1 MKKITGHLLA
11 IVTVSIWS
19 STFIV
24 SKILL
29 KELTPLQILLFRFV
43 IAVVFLS
50 ILYPRFKKPE
60 SIKEELLFLLTGGCL
75 ALYFFFENSAL
86 LHTYS
91 SNVSLIVATIPL
103 ITALLSAILYKT
115 HYFNKRSVFGL
126 IIAYFGVF
134 MIIMNGQKLAGI
146 EPIGDFFALMA
157 AIMFA
162 AYTLTMQRIQKSYHL
177 IDMTRKVMFY
187 GLMVLTIIVLITRQD
202 LWFNV
207 MDKKLLTSLLF
218 LGIVASSLAF
228 LMWNKAIQRIGSI
241 ATNQYIYL
249 VPVITTV
256 LSAIIF
262 KEKIT
267 LITILG
273 AVLILFGLYISENS
287 QNHPK
292 DLSESIKDIEPM
304 QHLKEKS

>member
-1 MKKITGHLLA
+1 MTKLKGHFLA
-11 IVTVSIWS
+11 ILTVTIWS

-29 KELTPLQILLFRFV
+29 QQLTPFQILFFRFV
-43 IAVVFLS
+43 ITVVFLS
-50 ILYPRFKKPE
+50 ILYPKFKKPN

-86 LHTYS
+86 IHTYS
-91 SNVSLIVATIPL
+91 SNVSLIVSTIPL

-115 HYFNKRSVFGL
+115 HYFNKKSIFGL
-126 IIAYFGVF
+126 AIAYFGVF

-146 EPIGDFFALMA
+146 EPIGDFFTLMA

-162 AYTLTMQRIQKSYHL
+162 LYTLTMQRIQKSYHL

-187 GLMVLTIIVLITRQD
+187 GLIVLTFIILATSQS
-202 LWFNV
+202 LWFD
-207 MDKKLLTSLLF
+207 MIDKKLIISLLF

-228 LMWNKAIQRIGSI
+228 LMWNKAIQILGSI

-249 VPVITTV
+249 VPVVTTI
-256 LSAIIF
+256 LSAIII

-267 LITILG
+267 WITIFG
-273 AVLILFGLYISENS
+273 AVLILLGLYVSENS
-287 QNHPK
+287 QG
-292 DLSESIKDIEPM
+292 ESTKKTDNIKDTETAS
-304 QHLKEKS
+304 L

>member
-1 MKKITGHLLA
+1 MKKFIGHLLA
-11 IVTVSIWS
+11 ILTVSIWS

-29 KELTPLQILLFRFV
+29 EELTPLQILLFRFV
-43 IAVVFLS
+43 ITVIFLT
-50 ILYPRFKKPE
+50 ILYPRFKMPE

-86 LHTYS
+86 IHTYS

-103 ITALLSAILYKT
+103 ITALLSAVLYKT
-115 HYFNKRSVFGL
+115 HNFNKKSIIGL
-126 IIAYFGVF
+126 IVAYLGVF
-134 MIIMNGQKLAGI
+134 MIVLNGQKLAGI

-162 AYTLTMQRIQKSYHL
+162 VYTLTMQRIQKSYHL

-187 GLMVLTIIVLITRQD
+187 GLVVLAVIVLITRQT
-202 LWFNV
+202 LWFDLL
-207 MDKKLLTSLLF
+207 DKKLLISLLF

-228 LMWNKAIQRIGSI
+228 LMWNKAIQIVGSI

-249 VPVITTV
+249 VPVITTI

-267 LITILG
+267 FITLFG
-273 AVLILFGLYISENS
+273 AALILFGLYFSENA
-287 QNHPK
+287 QKNLK
-292 DLSESIKDIEPM
+292 DLSDDVQE
-304 QHLKEKS
+304 LKSV

>member
-1 MKKITGHLLA
+1 MKKFIGHLLA
-11 IVTVSIWS
+11 ILTVSIWS

-29 KELTPLQILLFRFV
+29 EELTPLQILLFRFV
-43 IAVVFLS
+43 ITVIFLT
-50 ILYPRFKKPE
+50 ILYPRFKMPE
-60 SIKEELLFLLTGGCL
+60 SVKEELLFLLTGGCL

-86 LHTYS
+86 IHTYS

-103 ITALLSAILYKT
+103 ITALLSAVLYKT
-115 HYFNKRSVFGL
+115 HNFNKKSIIGL
-126 IIAYFGVF
+126 IVAYLGVF
-134 MIIMNGQKLAGI
+134 MIVLNGQKLAGI

-162 AYTLTMQRIQKSYHL
+162 VYTLTMQRIQKSYHL

-187 GLMVLTIIVLITRQD
+187 GLVVLAVIILITRQT
-202 LWFNV
+202 LWFDL
-207 MDKKLLTSLLF
+207 MDKKLLISLLF

-228 LMWNKAIQRIGSI
+228 LMWNKAIQIVGSL

-249 VPVITTV
+249 VPVITTI

-267 LITILG
+267 LITLFG
-273 AVLILFGLYISENS
+273 AALILFGLYFSENA
-287 QNHPK
+287 QKNLK
-292 DLSESIKDIEPM
+292 DLSDDV
-304 QHLKEKS
+304 QALKSV

>member
-1 MKKITGHLLA
+1 MKKFIGHLLA
-11 IVTVSIWS
+11 ILTVSIWS

-29 KELTPLQILLFRFV
+29 EELTPLQILLFRFV
-43 IAVVFLS
+43 ITVIFLT
-50 ILYPRFKKPE
+50 ILYPRFIMPE
-60 SIKEELLFLLTGGCL
+60 SVKEELLFLLTGGCL

-86 LHTYS
+86 IHTYS

-103 ITALLSAILYKT
+103 ITALLSAVLYKT
-115 HYFNKRSVFGL
+115 HNFNKKSIIGL
-126 IIAYFGVF
+126 IVAYLGVF
-134 MIIMNGQKLAGI
+134 MIVLNGQKLAGI

-162 AYTLTMQRIQKSYHL
+162 VYTLTMQRIQKSYHL

-187 GLMVLTIIVLITRQD
+187 GLVVLAVIILITRQT
-202 LWFNV
+202 LWFDL
-207 MDKKLLTSLLF
+207 MDKKLLISLLF

-228 LMWNKAIQRIGSI
+228 LMWNKAIQIVGSI

-249 VPVITTV
+249 VPVITTI

-267 LITILG
+267 LITLFG
-273 AVLILFGLYISENS
+273 AALILFGLYFSENA
-287 QNHPK
+287 QKNLK
-292 DLSESIKDIEPM
+292 DLSDDVQE
-304 QHLKEKS
+304 LKSV